1 MDRHGRRKRAA
12 TVKARFKKKNKTSSR
27 QNRTRLIDRENRL
40 MVARG
45 EGLWK
50 LGEKGEGVEK
60 YRMVVTEWPWRCQ
73 VQHREYS
80 Q

>member
-1 MDRHGRRKRAA
+1 
-12 TVKARFKKKNKTSSR
+12 
-27 QNRTRLIDRENRL
+27 

-50 LGEKGEGVEK
+50 LGEKGEGIEK